1 LKQIDAIKAAMDG
14 KFVYCHSEGVIA
26 SSRSPFTGEQISDVV
41 YWWRDLSGNPRTAPM
56 TIMAGPNGLD
66 GYYTKAEDDLP
77 AEMPRTLF
85 RAFERGPLS
94 VG

>member
-1 LKQIDAIKAAMDG
+1 
-14 KFVYCHSEGVIA
+14 
-26 SSRSPFTGEQISDVV
+26 
-41 YWWRDLSGNPRTAPM
+41 
-56 TIMAGPNGLD
+56 MAGPNGLD

-77 AEMPRTLF
+77 AEMPRTTF